1 MERFKSMLSADPQPH
16 PVAKG
21 LVPGD
26 VESSGLSWQAL
37 RFDEP
42 ASLGGV
48 CHRFSKCRLVETT
61 TSSNLRESQFA
72 RGSGRYLRSGVL
84 EAGSVHTALC
94 GNDRARRIDEAPQ
107 AWGQNDDITVVT
119 VRRKS

>member
-1 MERFKSMLSADPQPH
+1 MERVKLMSSAEPPL
-16 PVAKG
+16 PSVAKR

-48 CHRFSKCRLVETT
+48 CHRFRKCRLVETT
-61 TSSNLRESQFA
+61 TGSNLRESQFA
-72 RGSGRYLRSGVL
+72 LGSGRCLRSGVL
-84 EAGSVHTALC
+84 EARSVQTALC
-94 GNDRARRIDEAPQ
+94 GNHCARRIGETPQ